1 MSTERVATWAN
12 IGTSLENANSI
23 HEVLEQSGLNYTV
36 HKEELT
42 TESGIIIPDYVATV
56 KDNGSICGVVGSKY
70 EICQNEE
77 AFDFVN
83 YIDGDV
89 KFLKAG
95 ETHNGMVYIIG
106 VLPTVNILGDEFT
119 PHLIF
124 QNGHNGKYSVKT
136 AIVPLRI
143 VCQNQFNVAFREA
156 QNTIT
161 IKHNSLLEEKLVN
174 AREVMRDTTN
184 YLDVLREKAEL
195 YAGLKLTPQMVSMV
209 IKNMFPVKDD
219 MTERQKSTVL
229 AQRVQFEN
237 AYNAE
242 DNSNFRGCAW
252 GCVNAYSDWL
262 THREVKAT
270 KNANENQFM
279 AVTFNPDF
287 AKFMSIINSVA
298 VA

>member
-1 MSTERVATWAN
+1 MTTTERTATWAN
-12 IGTSLENANSI
+12 IGTWIENANNI

-36 HKEELT
+36 HKENIT
-42 TESGIIIPDYVATV
+42 TESGIILPDYMATV
-56 KDNGSICGVVGSKY
+56 KDDGKVCGVVGSKY
-70 EICQNEE
+70 EICQNED

-95 ETHNGMVYIIG
+95 ETHSGMVYIIG

-124 QNGHNGKYSVKT
+124 QNGHNGRYSVKT

-143 VCQNQFNVAFREA
+143 VCQNQFNLAFKEA
-156 QNTIT
+156 QNTIN
-161 IKHNSLLEEKLVN
+161 IKHNSKLEQKLKN
-174 AREVMRDTTN
+174 AKEVMKDSAE
-184 YLDVLREKAEL
+184 YLNVLREKAEL

-209 IKNMFPVKDD
+209 IENMFPIKDD
-219 MTERQKSTVL
+219 MSDRQKSTVL
-229 AQRVQFEN
+229 SQRVQFER

-242 DNSNFRGCAW
+242 DNLNFRGCAY
-252 GCVNAYSDWL
+252 GIFNAYSDYI

-270 KNANENQFM
+270 KNANENKFM
-279 AVTFNPDF
+279 TVTFSPDF
-287 AKFMSIINSVA
+287 TRCVNLVMNMVA
-298 VA
+298 

>member
-1 MSTERVATWAN
+1 MTATRTATWEN
-12 IGTSLENANSI
+12 IGTKLENANNI
-23 HEVLEQSGLNYTV
+23 HEVLKQSGLDYRV

-42 TESGIIIPDYVATV
+42 TESGLIVPDYVATV
-56 KDNGSICGVVGSKY
+56 KDNGDMCGVVGKKY
-70 EICQNEE
+70 EICQNED

-95 ETHNGMVYIIG
+95 ETQTGMIYIIG
-106 VLPTVNILGDEFT
+106 VLPTVNILGDDFT

-124 QNGHNGKYSVKT
+124 QNGHNGRYSVKT

-143 VCQNQFNVAFREA
+143 VCQNQFNFAFKEA
-156 QNTIT
+156 KNTIT

-174 AREVMRDTTN
+174 AREVMKDTAEYMKT
-184 YLDVLREKAEL
+184 LREKAEL
-195 YAGLKLTPQMVSMV
+195 YAGLKLTPEMLNMV
-209 IKNMFPVKDD
+209 IKNFFPVKDD
-219 MTERQKSTVL
+219 MTDRQKNTVL

-242 DNSNFRGCAW
+242 DNLNFRGCGW
-252 GCVNAYSDWL
+252 GVFNAYSDYL
-262 THREVKAT
+262 THREIKAT
-270 KNANENQFM
+270 KNANENHFM

-287 AKFMSIINSVA
+287 AKFMELVNSVA